1 MKFKKCGP
9 EHEAS
14 YLFEV
19 DKNWMRSGNDFSE
32 LLESIR
38 KEAYLKGFRRGQEE
52 ASYGFWNK
60 DCRKKFR
67 EDEETDKIIE
77 HEHFW
82 TAHDEWAQYIGK
94 TASNLAA
101 SAYRSYA
108 DGENAIDGV
117 IETLSV
123 MLRTEFENT
132 KQKEDAEC
140 IGAALPVTQVEKW
153 LSDTE
158 MPDGY
163 AGFIFPRTSM
173 AVKGLVCELP
183 PVDSGY
189 RVSNQAQ
196 SLFKGARIGQ
206 LVITPIVIADFVTD
220 LGTERGTGSFGS
232 TGE

>member
-9 EHEAS
+9 EHEAP

-19 DKNWMRSGNDFSE
+19 DKKWMRSGNDFSE

-52 ASYGFWNK
+52 ASYGFWNS

-117 IETLSV
+117 IEPLSV
-123 MLRTEFENT
+123 MLRIEFENT
-132 KQKEDAEC
+132 KQKEEAES
-140 IGAALPVTQVEKW
+140 IGAALPVTQAEKW
-153 LSDTE
+153 LSDDE
-158 MPDGY
+158 DEGE
-163 AGFIFPRTSM
+163 GVSM
-173 AVKGLVCELP
+173 LTM
-183 PVDSGY
+183 
-189 RVSNQAQ
+189 
-196 SLFKGARIGQ
+196 AREI
-206 LVITPIVIADFVTD
+206 L
-220 LGTERGTGSFGS
+220 E
-232 TGE
+232 

>member
-77 HEHFW
+77 HEHFGRHMTSGRSILEKPHRIW
-82 TAHDEWAQYIGK
+82 RRLHTGVMRMEKMPLTA
-94 TASNLAA
+94 
-101 SAYRSYA
+101 
-108 DGENAIDGV
+108 
-117 IETLSV
+117 
-123 MLRTEFENT
+123 
-132 KQKEDAEC
+132 
-140 IGAALPVTQVEKW
+140 
-153 LSDTE
+153 
-158 MPDGY
+158 
-163 AGFIFPRTSM
+163 
-173 AVKGLVCELP
+173 
-183 PVDSGY
+183 
-189 RVSNQAQ
+189 
-196 SLFKGARIGQ
+196 
-206 LVITPIVIADFVTD
+206 
-220 LGTERGTGSFGS
+220 
-232 TGE
+232 

>member
-19 DKNWMRSGNDFSE
+19 DKKWMRSGNDFSE

-52 ASYGFWNK
+52 ASYGFWNS

-117 IETLSV
+117 IETLSA
-123 MLRTEFENT
+123 MLHIEFENT
-132 KQKEDAEC
+132 KLKEEAES
-140 IGAALPVTQVEKW
+140 IGAALPVTQAEKW
-153 LSDTE
+153 LSD
-158 MPDGY
+158 DGDE
-163 AGFIFPRTSM
+163 GEGVSM
-173 AVKGLVCELP
+173 LTMTREILKEGRKEGYDIGYMKG
-183 PVDSGY
+183 Y
-189 RVSNQAQ
+189 MAAQ
-196 SLFKGARIGQ
+196 SK
-206 LVITPIVIADFVTD
+206 
-220 LGTERGTGSFGS
+220 E
-232 TGE
+232 

>member
-82 TAHDEWAQYIGK
+82 TAHDEWSQYIGK

-117 IETLSV
+117 IETLSF
-123 MLRTEFENT
+123 MLRIEFENT
-132 KQKEDAEC
+132 KQKEDEGVSMLTMTREILKEGRKEGYD
-140 IGAALPVTQVEKW
+140 IGYMKGYMAA
-153 LSDTE
+153 
-158 MPDGY
+158 
-163 AGFIFPRTSM
+163 
-173 AVKGLVCELP
+173 
-183 PVDSGY
+183 
-189 RVSNQAQ
+189 
-196 SLFKGARIGQ
+196 Q
-206 LVITPIVIADFVTD
+206 LK
-220 LGTERGTGSFGS
+220 E
-232 TGE
+232 

>member
-77 HEHFW
+77 HEHFG

-123 MLRTEFENT
+123 MLRIEFENT
-132 KQKEDAEC
+132 KQKEDAES

-153 LSDTE
+153 LSDDEDEGEGVSMLTMTCE
-158 MPDGY
+158 ILKEGRKEGY
-163 AGFIFPRTSM
+163 
-173 AVKGLVCELP
+173 
-183 PVDSGY
+183 D
-189 RVSNQAQ
+189 
-196 SLFKGARIGQ
+196 IG
-206 LVITPIVIADFVTD
+206 
-220 LGTERGTGSFGS
+220 
-232 TGE
+232 

>member
-38 KEAYLKGFRRGQEE
+38 KGAYLKGFRRGQEE

-67 EDEETDKIIE
+67 EDEEPDKIIE

-82 TAHDEWAQYIGK
+82 TAHDEWSQYIGK

-123 MLRTEFENT
+123 MLRIEFENT
-132 KQKEDAEC
+132 KQKEDSES
-140 IGAALPVTQVEKW
+140 IGAALPVT
-153 LSDTE
+153 
-158 MPDGY
+158 
-163 AGFIFPRTSM
+163 
-173 AVKGLVCELP
+173 
-183 PVDSGY
+183 
-189 RVSNQAQ
+189 
-196 SLFKGARIGQ
+196 
-206 LVITPIVIADFVTD
+206 
-220 LGTERGTGSFGS
+220 
-232 TGE
+232 

>member
-9 EHEAS
+9 EHEAP

-19 DKNWMRSGNDFSE
+19 DKKWMRSGNDFSE

-82 TAHDEWAQYIGK
+82 TAHDEWSRYIGK
-94 TASNLAA
+94 TASYLVA
-101 SAYRSYA
+101 SAYRSYS

-117 IETLSV
+117 IETISA
-123 MLRTEFENT
+123 MLRIEFENT
-132 KQKEDAEC
+132 KQKENAES
-140 IGAALPVTQVEKW
+140 IGATLPVTQAEKW
-153 LSDTE
+153 LSDDEDEGEGVSMLTMTREILKEGRKEGYDIGYMKGYMAGQAITE
-158 MPDGY
+158 
-163 AGFIFPRTSM
+163 
-173 AVKGLVCELP
+173 
-183 PVDSGY
+183 
-189 RVSNQAQ
+189 
-196 SLFKGARIGQ
+196 
-206 LVITPIVIADFVTD
+206 
-220 LGTERGTGSFGS
+220 
-232 TGE
+232 

>member
-38 KEAYLKGFRRGQEE
+38 KEAYLKGFQRGQEE

-82 TAHDEWAQYIGK
+82 KAHDEWSQYIGK

-123 MLRTEFENT
+123 MLRIEFENT
-132 KQKEDAEC
+132 KQKEDEGVSMLTMTREILKEGRKEGYD
-140 IGAALPVTQVEKW
+140 IGYMKGYMAA
-153 LSDTE
+153 
-158 MPDGY
+158 
-163 AGFIFPRTSM
+163 
-173 AVKGLVCELP
+173 
-183 PVDSGY
+183 
-189 RVSNQAQ
+189 
-196 SLFKGARIGQ
+196 Q
-206 LVITPIVIADFVTD
+206 LK
-220 LGTERGTGSFGS
+220 E
-232 TGE
+232 

>member
-19 DKNWMRSGNDFSE
+19 DKNWMRRGNDFSE

-52 ASYGFWNK
+52 AGYEFWNK

-123 MLRTEFENT
+123 MLRIEFENT
-132 KQKEDAEC
+132 KQKEDEGVSMLTMTREILKEGRKEGYD
-140 IGAALPVTQVEKW
+140 IGYMKGYMAA
-153 LSDTE
+153 
-158 MPDGY
+158 
-163 AGFIFPRTSM
+163 
-173 AVKGLVCELP
+173 
-183 PVDSGY
+183 
-189 RVSNQAQ
+189 
-196 SLFKGARIGQ
+196 Q
-206 LVITPIVIADFVTD
+206 LK
-220 LGTERGTGSFGS
+220 E
-232 TGE
+232 

>member
-9 EHEAS
+9 EHEVS

-52 ASYGFWNK
+52 AGYEFWNK

-82 TAHDEWAQYIGK
+82 TAYDEWAQYIGK

-117 IETLSV
+117 IETL
-123 MLRTEFENT
+123 
-132 KQKEDAEC
+132 
-140 IGAALPVTQVEKW
+140 
-153 LSDTE
+153 
-158 MPDGY
+158 
-163 AGFIFPRTSM
+163 
-173 AVKGLVCELP
+173 
-183 PVDSGY
+183 
-189 RVSNQAQ
+189 
-196 SLFKGARIGQ
+196 
-206 LVITPIVIADFVTD
+206 
-220 LGTERGTGSFGS
+220 
-232 TGE
+232 

>member
-38 KEAYLKGFRRGQEE
+38 KGAYLKGFRRDQEE
-52 ASYGFWNK
+52 VSYGFWNK

-82 TAHDEWAQYIGK
+82 TAHDEWSQYIGK

-117 IETLSV
+117 IETLSA
-123 MLRTEFENT
+123 MLHIEFENT
-132 KQKEDAEC
+132 KLKEEAES
-140 IGAALPVTQVEKW
+140 IGAALPVTQAEKW
-153 LSDTE
+153 LSD
-158 MPDGY
+158 DGDE
-163 AGFIFPRTSM
+163 GEGVSM
-173 AVKGLVCELP
+173 LTMTREILKEGRKEGYDIGYMKG
-183 PVDSGY
+183 Y
-189 RVSNQAQ
+189 MAAQ
-196 SLFKGARIGQ
+196 SK
-206 LVITPIVIADFVTD
+206 
-220 LGTERGTGSFGS
+220 E
-232 TGE
+232 

>member
-52 ASYGFWNK
+52 AGYGFWNK

-123 MLRTEFENT
+123 MLRIEFENT

-158 MPDGY
+158 MP
-163 AGFIFPRTSM
+163 
-173 AVKGLVCELP
+173 
-183 PVDSGY
+183 
-189 RVSNQAQ
+189 
-196 SLFKGARIGQ
+196 
-206 LVITPIVIADFVTD
+206 
-220 LGTERGTGSFGS
+220 
-232 TGE
+232 

>member
-82 TAHDEWAQYIGK
+82 TAHDEWSRYIGK
-94 TASNLAA
+94 TASNLVA
-101 SAYRSYA
+101 SAYRSYS

-117 IETLSV
+117 IETLSA
-123 MLRTEFENT
+123 MLRIEFENT
-132 KQKEDAEC
+132 KQKENAES
-140 IGAALPVTQVEKW
+140 IGATLPVTQAEKW
-153 LSDTE
+153 LSDDEDEGEGVSMLTMTREILKEGRKEGYDIGYMKGYMAGQAITE
-158 MPDGY
+158 
-163 AGFIFPRTSM
+163 
-173 AVKGLVCELP
+173 
-183 PVDSGY
+183 
-189 RVSNQAQ
+189 
-196 SLFKGARIGQ
+196 
-206 LVITPIVIADFVTD
+206 
-220 LGTERGTGSFGS
+220 
-232 TGE
+232 

>member
-32 LLESIR
+32 LLESMR

-52 ASYGFWNK
+52 VSYGFWNK

-82 TAHDEWAQYIGK
+82 TAHDEWSQYIGK

-117 IETLSV
+117 IETLFV
-123 MLRTEFENT
+123 MLRIEFENT
-132 KQKEDAEC
+132 KQKEDEGVSMLTMTREILKEGRKEGYD
-140 IGAALPVTQVEKW
+140 IGYMKGYMAA
-153 LSDTE
+153 
-158 MPDGY
+158 
-163 AGFIFPRTSM
+163 
-173 AVKGLVCELP
+173 
-183 PVDSGY
+183 
-189 RVSNQAQ
+189 
-196 SLFKGARIGQ
+196 Q
-206 LVITPIVIADFVTD
+206 LK
-220 LGTERGTGSFGS
+220 E
-232 TGE
+232 

>member
-94 TASNLAA
+94 TASYLAA

-123 MLRTEFENT
+123 MLRIEFENT
-132 KQKEDAEC
+132 KQKEDEGVSMLTMTREILKEGRKEGYD
-140 IGAALPVTQVEKW
+140 IGYMKGYMAA
-153 LSDTE
+153 
-158 MPDGY
+158 
-163 AGFIFPRTSM
+163 
-173 AVKGLVCELP
+173 
-183 PVDSGY
+183 
-189 RVSNQAQ
+189 
-196 SLFKGARIGQ
+196 Q
-206 LVITPIVIADFVTD
+206 LK
-220 LGTERGTGSFGS
+220 E
-232 TGE
+232 

>member
-38 KEAYLKGFRRGQEE
+38 KEAYLKGFQRGQEE

-82 TAHDEWAQYIGK
+82 TAHDEWSQYIGK

-123 MLRTEFENT
+123 MLRIEFENT
-132 KQKEDAEC
+132 KQKEDEGVSMLTMTREILKEGRKEGYD
-140 IGAALPVTQVEKW
+140 IGYMKGYMAA
-153 LSDTE
+153 
-158 MPDGY
+158 
-163 AGFIFPRTSM
+163 
-173 AVKGLVCELP
+173 
-183 PVDSGY
+183 
-189 RVSNQAQ
+189 
-196 SLFKGARIGQ
+196 Q
-206 LVITPIVIADFVTD
+206 LK
-220 LGTERGTGSFGS
+220 E
-232 TGE
+232 

>member
-38 KEAYLKGFRRGQEE
+38 KGAYLKGFRRGQEE

-82 TAHDEWAQYIGK
+82 TAHDEWSQYIGK

-123 MLRTEFENT
+123 MLRIEFENT
-132 KQKEDAEC
+132 KQKEDEGVSMLTMTREILKEGRKEGYD
-140 IGAALPVTQVEKW
+140 IGYMKGYMAA
-153 LSDTE
+153 
-158 MPDGY
+158 
-163 AGFIFPRTSM
+163 
-173 AVKGLVCELP
+173 
-183 PVDSGY
+183 
-189 RVSNQAQ
+189 
-196 SLFKGARIGQ
+196 Q
-206 LVITPIVIADFVTD
+206 LK
-220 LGTERGTGSFGS
+220 E
-232 TGE
+232 